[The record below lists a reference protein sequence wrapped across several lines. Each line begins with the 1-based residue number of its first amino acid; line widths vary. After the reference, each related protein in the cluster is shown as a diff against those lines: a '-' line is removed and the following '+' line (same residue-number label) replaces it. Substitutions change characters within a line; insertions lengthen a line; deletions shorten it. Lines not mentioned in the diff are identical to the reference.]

1 MAKKIKTIHQTIPA
15 LLPWLIA
22 ETLLEKEG
30 YAIYGEVQM
39 KEMVS
44 GLVAR
49 ANFHFNTNE
58 NFKKNI
64 LSKAKGGNAGRDYL
78 YTFMNHWIEAKYWE
92 RYGFLPD
99 AYKPYKE
106 EV

>member
-1 MAKKIKTIHQTIPA
+1 MAKKIKTISQARPE
-15 LLPWLIA
+15 LLTWLVA
-22 ETLLEKEG
+22 ETVIERHGLIPTKEFVG
-30 YAIYGEVQM
+30 
-39 KEMVS
+39 

-78 YTFMNHWIEAKYWE
+78 YTFMNHWIEAKYWV

-99 AYKPYKE
+99 AYKPYTEK
-106 EV
+106 V